1 MGKTMNDEKTT
12 EARKKNIVSILMKI
26 RNEERLKMIEA
37 FLLLTLKREQQENK
51 KD

>member
-1 MGKTMNDEKTT
+1 MNDGKTAE
-12 EARKKNIVSILMKI
+12 ERKRNIVSILMKI